1 MASRPDVWA
10 VPELGPSLGRLVDP
24 PSAHQGALRIPLDD
38 VRLDLVTG
46 LFDLAGAGRAFTAA
60 GDHAGAVSSLGR
72 VEWLRLWERA
82 VAMTAARIVTEA
94 NAGLQ
99 LAAAESRFP
108 VRRLRRL
115 ELTDE
120 DSRAVGARLGSGGA
134 PFVAALDAL
143 EQAGHQASGARGRSA
158 NGGPAWQAA
167 LNAAARRLESAWI
180 ALEQAAWAE
189 QERWAAEIAM
199 VRAWRRPIWPI
210 WLVTA
215 MLVAAAVYLGLV
227 LGGYLPVPPVLEGLA
242 NFWWTHL

>member
-1 MASRPDVWA
+1 MASGPDVWT

-24 PSAHQGALRIPLDD
+24 PSADQGALRIPLDD
-38 VRLDLVTG
+38 VRLDLITG

-60 GDHAGAVSSLGR
+60 GDYGGAVSSLGR

-82 VAMTAARIVTEA
+82 VAMTAARIVAEA

-120 DSRAVGARLGSGGA
+120 DSRAIGARLGSWGA

-143 EQAGHQASGARGRSA
+143 EQAGHNASGARGRSET
-158 NGGPAWQAA
+158 GGLAWQAA

-180 ALEQAAWAE
+180 ALEQAARAE
-189 QERWAAEIAM
+189 QERWAAEIAT
-199 VRAWRRPIWPI
+199 VRAWRRPTWPV

-215 MLVAAAVYLGLV
+215 MLVAAAGYLGLV
-227 LGGYLPVPPVLEGLA
+227 LGGYLPVPPALEGLA